1 MDKLTLTLEPRTV
14 TGKKVKHLR
23 AAGMVP
29 ASICGRGVTPV
40 NYVTDA
46 RIFGRVY
53 QQAGRNALIELQT
66 PTGTL
71 SAFIREIQRH
81 PITTQWIHVDF
92 RVVDL
97 RTPMVADIPVFA
109 TGTNELVERG
119 EAIANVILS
128 TLHVRAL
135 PADLPQN
142 IEVDIS
148 GITDFNTVL
157 HVSDLNL
164 GDKVE
169 VLTSPEEALVTIN
182 PSTTA
187 ADEEEIVEQE
197 EAGEPELTA
206 DNADTD
212 PNAVT
217 DDEAEQASE

>member
-1 MDKLTLTLEPRTV
+1 MDKLTLVLEPRSV

-53 QQAGRNALIELQT
+53 QQAGRTALIELQT
-66 PTGTL
+66 PTGTR

-97 RTPMVADIPVFA
+97 RTPLVADIPVVA
-109 TGTNELVERG
+109 TGVNTLVDSG
-119 EAIANVILS
+119 QAIANVILS

-135 PADLPQN
+135 PTDLPQN

-148 GITDFNTVL
+148 GIEDFNTVL

-169 VLTSPEEALVTIN
+169 VLTSPEEPMVTLT

-187 ADEEEIVEQE
+187 AEEEEIVEQE
-197 EAGEPELTA
+197 QAGEPELTA
-206 DNADTD
+206 TNADTD
-212 PNAVT
+212 PNAVPV
-217 DDEAEQASE
+217 DEAQQEDA

>member
-1 MDKLTLTLEPRTV
+1 
-14 TGKKVKHLR
+14 
-23 AAGMVP
+23 
-29 ASICGRGVTPV
+29 
-40 NYVTDA
+40 
-46 RIFGRVY
+46 
-53 QQAGRNALIELQT
+53 LIELQT